1 MMKPRPFFLVLLF
14 ACLTP
19 VLAQSPPKEGK
30 LASIRLASKQFRM
43 HGHDASVVVN
53 LAEHPAQVFVR
64 ISYPGPDFKIGAVSG
79 PIVLYK
85 DVSVKLT
92 TSAGDTFN
100 CVPLERDTL
109 SFFWTSQAAENT
121 AMGAYIPEGAPAP
134 DVLWTAA
141 TVEWNGQKQKVVFER
156 GDKKQSDEI
165 PPPPRQ
171 GQGVVSKP

>member
-43 HGHDASVVVN
+43 HGHDASVAVN
-53 LAEHPAQVFVR
+53 PAEHPAQVFVR

-92 TSAGDTFN
+92 ISAGGTFN
-100 CVPLERDTL
+100 CIPLEKDTD
-109 SFFWTSQAAENT
+109 SFRSTSRVAEVT
-121 AMGAYIPEGAPAP
+121 GAYTPKGAPAP
-134 DVLWTAA
+134 DILWTAA
-141 TVEWNGQKQKVVFER
+141 TVEWNGQKQRVVFER

-171 GQGVVSKP
+171 GQAVVSKR